1 MPISPKQERIF
12 HFISGYISSN
22 NQPPTMAEIGRQF
35 QMKSSA
41 SVSANLAVLE
51 REGFIKRIP
60 NVARGIQIVESN
72 GQNTSHS

>member
-1 MPISPKQERIF
+1 MPISPKQQRIF
-12 HFISGYISSN
+12 SFIQNYVSSN
-22 NQPPTMAEIGRQF
+22 KEAPTISEIGRQF
-35 QMKSSA
+35 EMRSSA
-41 SVSANLAVLE
+41 SVHKNLTQLE